1 MKPYRA
7 VVDAR
12 VIEYFDCLTKR
23 ERGRLLDIFDQMA
36 EFPHIE
42 GHARIKDKTGR
53 ANEVKDFGGWRITF
67 WVDGPVHEVR
77 IADVERLGRQ
87 TKNR

>member
-1 MKPYRA
+1 MKRYRV

-23 ERGRLLDIFDQMA
+23 ERGRRLDIFDHMA
-36 EFPHIE
+36 EFPHNK
-42 GHARIKDKTGR
+42 GHTRIKDKAGR
-53 ANEVKDFGGWRITF
+53 TNEVTDFGVWRITS

-77 IADVERLGRQ
+77 IADVERRSRQ
-87 TKNR
+87 TKDR